1 MNFKFSLKL
10 MLLVIMF
17 FAEAGDATNLTG
29 VDNILRIEMDIFSG
43 RENPFWNLNINES
56 EFFIE
61 KILSLP
67 EGNMNESIDAG
78 LGYRGLIIT
87 GDLLKDKCIDEIRIF
102 GGLANV
108 MAMDNVSN
116 LSDSGRDLE
125 LWLIETSRTH
135 IDSQL
140 YDSVHKE
147 VTNAT
152 S

>member
-56 EFFIE
+56 ESFIE

-102 GGLANV
+102 SGVANV

-116 LSDSGRDLE
+116 LSDLGRDLE

-135 IDSQL
+135 IDSEL

>member
-1 MNFKFSLKL
+1 
-10 MLLVIMF
+10 MLIVIIF
-17 FAEAGDATNLTG
+17 FAEVGEATNLTG

-43 RENPFWNLNINES
+43 RENPFWNLTLSES

-67 EGNMNESIDAG
+67 EDNRNESIDAG

-87 GDLLKDKCIDEIRIF
+87 GDPLKDKCIDNIRIF
-102 GGLANV
+102 GGVANV
-108 MAMDNVSN
+108 TARDNVSN
-116 LSDSGRDLE
+116 LSDPGRELE

-135 IDSQL
+135 IDREL

-147 VTNAT
+147 ITNAIK
-152 S
+152 

>member
-1 MNFKFSLKL
+1 

-56 EFFIE
+56 ESFIE

-135 IDSQL
+135 IDSEL